1 MVNGHRSILVWKW
14 IEAYSRCK
22 IKNGEEISRYQ
33 IFLILKDHYRSGP
46 VPISQMASCIYTK
59 MPWFVKIGD
68 GLYRNTLGDHYGE
81 PFPKRVVI
89 NGKIE
94 YVFDSAVKNPRRKG
108 TLN

>member
-1 MVNGHRSILVWKW
+1 MDRSLFEMQDQERRRDFEV
-14 IEAYSRCK
+14 SD
-22 IKNGEEISRYQ
+22 